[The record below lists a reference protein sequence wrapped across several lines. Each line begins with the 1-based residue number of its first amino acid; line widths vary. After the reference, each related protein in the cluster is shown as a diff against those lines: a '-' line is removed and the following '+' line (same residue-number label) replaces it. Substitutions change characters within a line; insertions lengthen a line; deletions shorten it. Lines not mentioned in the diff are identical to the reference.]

1 MENKHQNHKHGF
13 LSHPLAFFV
22 LVLAFTWLVQFPFI
36 FLGEKTLSMPYVLI
50 FYMGSISP
58 ALFAILFTYRLGDRA
73 QIKDFWQRIID
84 IKRIRGRWWLVILL
98 LHPIFNILAI
108 LIQSLF
114 SRRPPS
120 FESPLMLLGN
130 PLQLLSMAIFLFFF
144 GPLPEEIG
152 WRGYGLDRLQEEHS
166 PLISSLIVGIV
177 WALWHLPLFFIPGTY
192 QSGLGLGSLNFW
204 LFFLALLPASVLYTW
219 IFNSTNRGTLATIM
233 FHFATNFSG
242 EFFEPNDPAK
252 YIRFVLVTLTAIIVA
267 LRFEHQGRQQ
277 EE

>member
-13 LSHPLAFFV
+13 LSHPLAFFL

-36 FLGEKTLSMPYVLI
+36 LLGEKAMSMPYVLF
-50 FYMGSISP
+50 FYLGSISP
-58 ALFAILFTYRLGDRA
+58 TLFAILLTYRTGNRSTTN
-73 QIKDFWQRIID
+73 DFWQRIID
-84 IKRIRGRWWLVILL
+84 VKRIRGKWWLAILL
-98 LHPIFNILAI
+98 LYPLFNILAI

-114 SRRPPS
+114 SGQPPS

-130 PLQLLSMAIFLFFF
+130 PLQLLSMAIFLLFF

-152 WRGYGLDRLQEEHS
+152 WRGYGLDRLQEKHN
-166 PLISSLIVGIV
+166 PFISSLIVGV
-177 WALWHLPLFFIPGTY
+177 FWALWHLPLFFIPGTY

-219 IFNSTNRGTLATIM
+219 IFNNTNRSTLAAIL

-242 EFFEPNDPAK
+242 EFFEPNDQAR
-252 YIRFVLVTLTAIIVA
+252 YIRLALVTLTAIIVA
-267 LRFEHQGRQQ
+267 FRF
-277 EE
+277 